1 MYRRIIK
8 SILVS
13 AGLLSCICSFT
24 ATKVP
29 DIINITY
36 GQKVDIQSVPLV
48 SLYPVEKAAP
58 ARQMSTSGSRVT
70 YSARL
75 LGIIPIKDVAVIS
88 DNQRYVAVS
97 GRPFGIKMFCDGVMV
112 VGFSDILTAT
122 GYKNPAKLAGLKA
135 GDIIVSMNSKT
146 TRTNKDV
153 EKIITSAENNKIKVS
168 YIRGD
173 EQHSTT
179 LTAVKDTAKDSWRSG
194 MWVRDSG
201 AGIGTMTFYELDKGY
216 FAGLG
221 HGIKDVDTHQE
232 LRLLSG
238 EIVPVK
244 ITGLTKSKNGTA
256 GQLKGSFMT
265 TIASGKILHNGATG
279 VYGKAYITEKDNL
292 MAVATPAEIHTGKAT
307 ILTTINGTQPREYE
321 IEIEKVNLTTSDAN
335 KNMVIRITDSRLLT
349 LTGGIVAGFSGSP
362 IIQDGQLVGAVTHV
376 FVNQVDKGYGI
387 FATNM
392 LDTLDSIIYENEKPA
407 NAA

>member
-1 MYRRIIK
+1 MYRRLIK
-8 SILVS
+8 VFLLAVGLVS
-13 AGLLSCICSFT
+13 GACSYT
-24 ATKVP
+24 AAKLP
-29 DIINITY
+29 DVININY
-36 GQKVDIQSVPLV
+36 GQQVEIQSVPMV
-48 SLYPVEKAAP
+48 SLHPVKDPAP
-58 ARQMSTSGSRVT
+58 TRRMANSQGQVK

-75 LGIIPIKDVAVIS
+75 LGILPVKEVAVVS
-88 DNQRYVAVS
+88 GDRRYVSVS

-112 VGFSDILTAT
+112 VGFSDILTDS

-135 GDIIVSMNSKT
+135 GDIIVSMNGKT
-146 TRTNKDV
+146 TRTNEDV
-153 EKIITSAENNKIKVS
+153 EKIIEKSGEKRITIE
-168 YIRGD
+168 YIRG
-173 EQHSTT
+173 EKENTAT
-179 LTAVKDTAKDSWRSG
+179 MTAVKDATSGVWRSG

-201 AGIGTMTFYELDKGY
+201 AGIGTMTFYDWETGC

-244 ITGLTKSKNGTA
+244 ITGIVKSKNGTA

-265 TIASGKILHNGATG
+265 TIASGRILHNGATG
-279 VYGKAYITEKDNL
+279 VYGKAYAMEKENL
-292 MAVATPAEIHTGKAT
+292 MPVATPSEIKPGKAI
-307 ILTTINGTQPREYE
+307 ILTTINGTQPEEYTV
-321 IEIEKVNLTTSDAN
+321 EIEKVNLTTGDRN

-362 IIQDGQLVGAVTHV
+362 IIQDGKLVGAVTHV
-376 FVNQVDKGYGI
+376 FVNQVDRGYGI

-392 LDTLDSIIYENEKPA
+392 LATMDSIVRQDKETA
-407 NAA
+407 DAA

>member
-1 MYRRIIK
+1 MYRK
-8 SILVS
+8 LMKAVLL
-13 AGLLSCICSFT
+13 AVGLISGVCSYT
-24 ATKVP
+24 AAKLP
-29 DIINITY
+29 DVININY
-36 GQKVDIQSVPLV
+36 GRQVEIQSVPLV
-48 SLYPVEKAAP
+48 SLHPVKDSAP
-58 ARQMSTSGSRVT
+58 TRRMANSRGQVR

-75 LGIIPIKDVAVIS
+75 LGILPVKEVAVVS
-88 DNQRYVAVS
+88 DSRRYVAVS
-97 GRPFGIKMFCDGVMV
+97 GKPFGIKMFCDGVMV
-112 VGFSDILTAT
+112 VGFSDILTDS

-135 GDIIVSMNSKT
+135 GDIIVSMNGKT
-146 TRTNKDV
+146 TRTNEDV
-153 EKIITSAENNKIKVS
+153 EKIIEKAEGQRITVD
-168 YIRGD
+168 YIRG
-173 EQHSTT
+173 EKENTVT
-179 LTAVKDTAKDSWRSG
+179 LTAVKDATTGGWRSG

-201 AGIGTMTFYELDKGY
+201 AGIGTMTFYDWESGC

-244 ITGLTKSKNGTA
+244 ITGIVKSKNGTA

-265 TIASGKILHNGATG
+265 TIASGRILHNGSTG
-279 VYGKAYITEKDNL
+279 VYGKAYTMEKENL
-292 MAVATPAEIHTGKAT
+292 MAVANPSEIKPGKAS
-307 ILTTINGTQPREYE
+307 ILTTINGTQPQEYAV
-321 IEIEKVNLTTSDAN
+321 EIEKVNLTTGDRN

-362 IIQDGQLVGAVTHV
+362 IIQEGKLVGAVTHV
-376 FVNQVDKGYGI
+376 FVNQVDRGYGI

-392 LDTLDSIIYENEKPA
+392 LATMDSIANKNELQQ

>member
-1 MYRRIIK
+1 MYRTIIK
-8 SILVS
+8 VFLLAIGLTSVLCSYV
-13 AGLLSCICSFT
+13 AG
-24 ATKVP
+24 KVP
-29 DIINITY
+29 DVINITY
-36 GQKVDIQSVPLV
+36 GQQVNIQSVPLV
-48 SLYPVEKAAP
+48 SLHPVKSPAP
-58 ARQMSTSGSRVT
+58 TRRMAGYDGQVK

-75 LGIIPIKDVAVIS
+75 LGMLPVKEVAVVS
-88 DNQRYVAVS
+88 GDQRYVAVS
-97 GRPFGIKMFCDGVMV
+97 GKPFGIKMFCDGVMV
-112 VGFSDILTAT
+112 VGFSDILTGT

-135 GDIIVSMNSKT
+135 GDIIVSMNGKI
-146 TRTNKDV
+146 TRTNEDV
-153 EKIITSAENNKIKVS
+153 EKIIEKTGEKPIKLTF
-168 YIRGD
+168 IRG
-173 EQHSTT
+173 EKENIAT
-179 LTAVKDTAKDSWRSG
+179 LIPVEDANSGSWRTG

-201 AGIGTMTFYELDKGY
+201 AGIGTMTFYDLNAGY
-216 FAGLG
+216 FSGLG

-244 ITGLTKSKNGTA
+244 ITGIVKSKNGSA

-265 TIASGKILHNGATG
+265 TVASGRILHNGTTG

-292 MAVATPAEIHTGKAT
+292 MPVATPSEIKPGKAT
-307 ILTTINGTQPREYE
+307 ILTTINGTQPRQYS
-321 IEIEKVNLTTSDAN
+321 IEIEKVNLTTGDRN
-335 KNMVIRITDSRLLT
+335 KNMVIRITDSRLLS

-362 IIQDGQLVGAVTHV
+362 IIQDGKLVGAVTHV

-392 LDTLDSIIYENEKPA
+392 LATMDSIAAKNEQTE